1 MHAPSLPGRGRRC
14 YEPHHE
20 TGCEPS
26 NYGPGGRGLARLP
39 PGKSYPPNGH
49 QFKATPRP
57 IMSKPEKD
65 ESANPYQD
73 TLFLPKTEFP
83 MRGGLPQQEPA
94 RLAKWEAD
102 DIYGKLRAD
111 AKARGAK
118 AFMLHDGPPYANGN
132 IHIGTAMN
140 KILKDL
146 VVRTRQ
152 MTGFDADYIPGWDCH
167 GLPIE
172 WKVEEEFRAA
182 GRQKR
187 DVPMAEFRGACR
199 AYAQKWIDIQRSEFK
214 RLGGAGTWSDPY
226 LTMAYPSEAATVKEF
241 LKVAMSG
248 QLKRGAKPVM
258 WSPVEQTALAEA
270 EIEYADRK
278 AQMIWVKFK
287 IAVWSSEDP
296 TVSQAVVHKLDAA
309 SVVIWTTTPW
319 TVPANRAVSFNPEIA
334 YGLYECTALE
344 QGLAFEPW
352 IKPGDR
358 LIIADKLAE
367 NVMKAAKSAAWTR
380 VGDIGAEL
388 LQSMR
393 LCHPL
398 WQSGYSFDVPMLAGS
413 HVSDDAGTGF
423 VHTAPSHGEDDYE
436 VWMANAKQLAARGI
450 DVSIPN
456 TVDEFGRYTG
466 QCPGFEGLAIIE
478 LDGKKRG
485 QDGPANKAVMDKLIE
500 VGALLA
506 RGVTTLRDAHSWR
519 SKAPVIRRGTPQWFI
534 AMDRPLNHLKS
545 KEGKTLRDLCLE
557 AIDATTFT
565 PERGRQRIRAMV
577 EERPDWLISRQR
589 AWGVPLTLFVHRD
602 TGEILND
609 PAVNERIVAA
619 IEMTG
624 ADAWFG
630 GEAAS
635 FLGNDHDASKYEKV
649 NDILDV
655 WFDSGTTHAFT
666 LEDRGLKWPA
676 DLYLE
681 GSDQHRGWFQSSLL
695 ESCAT
700 RGRAPY
706 DGILT
711 HGFVQA
717 EDGQKMS
724 KSLGNVI
731 SPMDVCDKFGADI
744 LRIWVGSS
752 DYGDDPNFGPQ
763 IVNANAELYRK
774 LRNTLRYLL
783 GALDGYSEAERVALK
798 DMPGLERWVVHRLA
812 ELDKLVTEAYHVFD
826 FKKAFHELVN
836 FCVVDLSAI
845 YFDIRKDSL
854 YCDAPSS
861 MRRRACRTVMD
872 EVFTRLAIWF
882 APVMVFTCEEA
893 WEQRH
898 PGKGSVHLQQFPK
911 TPEGWL
917 DAGVAVKWDAIFRV
931 RKAVTEALEVERRE
945 KRIGSSLEAAVDVK
959 VGAKADLDA
968 FVGEDAAEIFITSDA
983 KLSPGVGASA
993 ITVTSVRVPGWWKKC
1008 ARSWKYFA
1016 PSSADPEFPDIT
1028 PRDAAAVR
1036 EYRVLQ
1042 G

>member
-1 MHAPSLPGRGRRC
+1 
-14 YEPHHE
+14 
-20 TGCEPS
+20 
-26 NYGPGGRGLARLP
+26 
-39 PGKSYPPNGH
+39 
-49 QFKATPRP
+49 
-57 IMSKPEKD
+57 MSKPEKD
-65 ESANPYQD
+65 DSANPYKD
-73 TLFLPKTEFP
+73 ALFLPKTDFP
-83 MRGGLPQQEPA
+83 MRGGLPQQEPV
-94 RLAKWEAD
+94 RLAKWEAEGL
-102 DIYGKLRAD
+102 YEKLRAD

-118 AFMLHDGPPYANGN
+118 AFMLHDGPPYANGH

-182 GRQKR
+182 GKQKR
-187 DVPMAEFRGACR
+187 DVPMAEFRASCR
-199 AYAQKWIDIQRSEFK
+199 AYAQKWIDIQRTEFK
-214 RLGGAGTWSDPY
+214 RLGGAGNWNDPY
-226 LTMAYPSEAATVKEF
+226 LTMAYSSEAATVKEF

-278 AQMIWVKFK
+278 ASVIWVRFPAKSGG
-287 IAVWSSEDP
+287 VMN
-296 TVSQAVVHKLDAA
+296 A

-319 TVPANRAVSFNPEIA
+319 TIPANRAVSFNPEIA
-334 YGLYECTALE
+334 YGVYECETLE

-358 LIIADKLAE
+358 LILADKLAE
-367 NVMKAAKSAAWTR
+367 SVMKAAKAGSWKRISDVSAAQ
-380 VGDIGAEL
+380 
-388 LQSMR
+388 LQAIT
-393 LCHPL
+393 LAHPL
-398 WQSGYSFDVPMLAGS
+398 SAFGYTYDVPMLAGS
-413 HVSDDAGTGF
+413 HVSDDTGTGF

-436 VWMANAKQLAARGI
+436 VWMANAKALAARGI

-456 TVDEFGRYTG
+456 TVDEFGRYTKV
-466 QCPGFEGLAIIE
+466 CPGFEGLEIIQIE
-478 LDGKKRG
+478 GKKRG

-500 VGALLA
+500 AGALLA

-534 AMDRPLNHLKS
+534 AMDRPLTHFRG
-545 KEGKTLRDLCLE
+545 KEGKTLRELSLA

-589 AWGVPLTLFVHRD
+589 AWGVPLTLFVDRE

-609 PAVNERIVAA
+609 PDVNDRIVAA
-619 IEMTG
+619 VEKAG

-630 GEAAS
+630 GEAAG
-635 FLGNDHDASKYEKV
+635 FLGAKYDASKYEKI

-676 DLYLE
+676 DIYLE

-706 DGILT
+706 DGIVT

-717 EDGQKMS
+717 EDGEKMS

-731 SPMDVCDKFGADI
+731 SPMEVCDKFGADI
-744 LRIWVGSS
+744 LRIWVASS
-752 DYGDDPNFGPQ
+752 DYGDDPSFGWNLF
-763 IVNANAELYRK
+763 NANSDIYRK
-774 LRNTLRYLL
+774 LRNTMRYLL
-783 GALDGYSEAERVALK
+783 GALDNFSEKERVELK
-798 DMPGLERWVVHRLA
+798 DMPGLERWVLHRLA
-812 ELDKLVTEAYHVFD
+812 ELDKIVTEACLGFD
-826 FKKAFHELVN
+826 FKVAFHALVN
-836 FCVVDLSAI
+836 FCVVDLSAV

-861 MRRRACRTVMD
+861 LRRRACRTVMD
-872 EVFTRLAIWF
+872 EVFTRLTIWF

-898 PGKGSVHLQQFPK
+898 PGNGSVHLQQFPK

-917 DAGVAVKWDAIFRV
+917 DPGVAAKWEAIFRV
-931 RKAVTEALEVERRE
+931 RKSVTEALEVERRE

-959 VGAKADLDA
+959 IGVKADLDA
-968 FVGEDAAEIFITSDA
+968 FAGEDAAEIFITSDA
-983 KLSPGVGASA
+983 KLSADADSSSVNV
-993 ITVTSVRVPGWWKKC
+993 ISVRVPDDWKKC

-1016 PSSADPEFPDIT
+1016 PSSADPAFPDIT

-1036 EYRVLQ
+1036 EYRGL
-1042 G
+1042 

>member
-1 MHAPSLPGRGRRC
+1 
-14 YEPHHE
+14 
-20 TGCEPS
+20 
-26 NYGPGGRGLARLP
+26 
-39 PGKSYPPNGH
+39 
-49 QFKATPRP
+49 
-57 IMSKPEKD
+57 MSKPEKD
-65 ESANPYQD
+65 ETANPYKD

-94 RLAKWEAD
+94 RLAKWEAEGL
-102 DIYGKLRAD
+102 YEKLRAD

-118 AFMLHDGPPYANGN
+118 AFMLHDGPPYANGH

-182 GRQKR
+182 GKQKR
-187 DVPMAEFRGACR
+187 DVPMAEFRASCR
-199 AYAQKWIDIQRSEFK
+199 AYAQKWIDIQRTEFK
-214 RLGGAGTWSDPY
+214 RLGGAGNWNNPY

-278 AQMIWVKFK
+278 ASMIWVKFAAK
-287 IAVWSSEDP
+287 AGGVEG
-296 TVSQAVVHKLDAA
+296 A

-319 TVPANRAVSFNPEIA
+319 TIPANRAVSFNPEIA
-334 YGLYECTALE
+334 YGVYECESLE

-358 LIIADKLAE
+358 LILADKLAE
-367 NVMKAAKSAAWTR
+367 SVMKAAKADSWKR
-380 VGDIGAEL
+380 VGDVSAAQ
-388 LQSMR
+388 LQAMT
-393 LCHPL
+393 LAHPL
-398 WQSGYSFDVPMLAGS
+398 SASGYSYDVPMLAGS
-413 HVSDDAGTGF
+413 HVSDDTGTGF

-436 VWMANAKQLAARGI
+436 VWMANAKALAARGI
-450 DVSIPN
+450 DVTIPN
-456 TVDEFGRYTG
+456 TVDEFGRYTNV
-466 QCPGFEGLAIIE
+466 CPGFEGLEIITI
-478 LDGKKRG
+478 DGKKRG

-500 VGALLA
+500 AGALLA

-534 AMDRPLNHLKS
+534 AMDRPLNHFKGQ
-545 KEGKTLRDLCLE
+545 EGKTLRELSLA
-557 AIDATTFT
+557 AIDATVFT
-565 PERGRQRIRAMV
+565 PERGRERLRSMV
-577 EERPDWLISRQR
+577 AERPDWLISRQR
-589 AWGVPLTLFVHRD
+589 AWGVPLTLFVDRE

-619 IEMTG
+619 VEKSG

-630 GEAAS
+630 GDAAS
-635 FLGNDHDASKYEKV
+635 FLGGRDPAKYEKI

-676 DLYLE
+676 DIYLE

-706 DGILT
+706 DGIVT

-717 EDGQKMS
+717 EDGEKMS

-731 SPMDVCDKFGADI
+731 SPMEVCDKFGADI
-744 LRIWVGSS
+744 LRIWVASS
-752 DYGDDPNFGPQ
+752 DYADDPSFGWNLF
-763 IVNANAELYRK
+763 NANSDIYRK
-774 LRNTLRYLL
+774 LRNTMRYLL
-783 GALDGYSEAERVALK
+783 GALDGFDDKERVELK
-798 DMPGLERWVVHRLA
+798 DMPGLERWVLHRLA
-812 ELDKLVTEAYHVFD
+812 ELDKVVTDACAAFD
-826 FKKAFHELVN
+826 FKVAFHALVN
-836 FCVVDLSAI
+836 FCVVDLSAV

-861 MRRRACRTVMD
+861 LRRRACRTVMD
-872 EVFTRLAIWF
+872 EVFTRLTIWF

-898 PGKGSVHLQQFPK
+898 PGKPSVHLQQFPK
-911 TPEGWL
+911 TPDGWL
-917 DAGVAVKWDAIFRV
+917 DAGVAAKWEAVFRV
-931 RKAVTEALEVERRE
+931 RKSVTEALEVERRE

-968 FVGEDAAEIFITSDA
+968 FTGEDAAEIFITSDA
-983 KLSPGVGASA
+983 KLSLAGGDAS
-993 ITVTSVRVPGWWKKC
+993 TVNVTSVRVPDDWKKC

-1016 PSSADPEFPDIT
+1016 PSSADPAFPDIT

-1036 EYRVLQ
+1036 EYRGL
-1042 G
+1042 